1 MPYSAPPAAPVPA
14 PPPDQACQADPAG
27 PCDPADPYGRTAPY
41 ALVRTTV
48 LPYPAETAPAA
59 AVRALLA
66 RLTAL
71 AAQDAAL
78 RAALP
83 DDLFAARAG
92 HDEEFHRQVVL
103 PLRRALYNGREPRPA
118 LLGRLGALPDRVPRL
133 ADWLA
138 LRELRARL
146 LDELG
151 DALPPALTAE
161 RAALAGLCR
170 SPAFARAIA
179 LTSDDLLRA
188 VGRAGR
194 GETGRRARKE
204 EASVLRHA
212 LRASTKTSP
221 LSWFTAVGWAA
232 GPDAGTAATETSA
245 PRPEPAS
252 AAPLASV
259 SGSTT
264 PLTSVSRSTTP
275 LTSVSRSTT
284 PLTSVSGPTTPLA
297 LVGGSTAPL
306 ASVVKENRTLVAA
319 LTAALLDEPR
329 RRRALPHRMTSTARV
344 ADGRARFARAQAL
357 FAGGRYLVTHEDE
370 VEVAARPAL
379 DTLAAALDGGPL
391 ALGTLTPRLAAALDR
406 TPDDPAVAGF
416 VEQLADSGLLVPA
429 EPVDPQHPAP
439 LLALADWLRQW
450 PADAALADRITRLA
464 HDTRRF
470 ADTPAAER
478 PALLAALAGRWHELL
493 AGTGRAVPPDAAP
506 LTVLTEDVVAPV
518 PLPPRRPPA
527 PRGTD
532 GRTTGAPY
540 GDRPAGYD
548 PCTPADRTALT
559 ELTSLAE
566 LFDLGHVMSRVARD
580 RFVARYGEGGT
591 CREPWDFGADTAAA
605 WEESGR
611 LVGLP
616 SDDPGLPADLAG
628 LALLREEFAALA
640 RQAAGPAGDTAPE
653 IVLPAGPVRALA
665 GRLPD
670 WTAARPL
677 GYSHFVQRAHDAD
690 LLCVNHVYGGWGRFT
705 SRFLDSLPASARAAV
720 VEHVRRGL
728 GAGARAAQVRPV
740 GGFNAN
746 LHPLLLA
753 EEIGPDR
760 GRTALAESDLD
771 LVHDPATD
779 RLRLRVRATGD
790 PLDVLYLGFLAPI
803 MLPGRLGP
811 FLSDHPEGVV
821 DFRPLLPRDAVAAP
835 GGQVVRTPRLRHRHL
850 VLARRR
856 WHLGPGALDALRA
869 GLAAE
874 EREVPAAAVA
884 RWRALLD
891 LPEQL
896 FLHPAARPPAGR
908 AVDDFVARL
917 QAPKPQALDLGNALH
932 LRCLT
937 SWLARHPQGVVLEE
951 ALPAFGGRDRP
962 VHAVE
967 SVVET
972 YRPARRHAP
981 ERAAPRP
988 SVPPVPRRG
997 GTR

>member
-1 MPYSAPPAAPVPA
+1 MPHFAPPAAPASV
-14 PPPDQACQADPAG
+14 PPPDRVDPPGQAVTQG
-27 PCDPADPYGRTAPY
+27 PADPYDRSTPYDRSAPY

-48 LPYPAETAPAA
+48 LPYPAESSPAA
-59 AVRALLA
+59 EVRALLA

-78 RAALP
+78 RAALS
-83 DDLFAARAG
+83 DDLFSARDG
-92 HDEEFHRQVVL
+92 HDKAFHRQVVL
-103 PLRRALYNGREPRPA
+103 PLRRALYNGREPRPT
-118 LLGRLGALPDRVPRL
+118 LMDRLGALPDRVPRL

-151 DALPPALTAE
+151 AAVPPALTAE
-161 RAALAGLCR
+161 RAALADLCR
-170 SPAFARAIA
+170 SPAFAQAIA
-179 LTSDDLLRA
+179 LTSADLLRA

-194 GETGRRARKE
+194 GETGRRARKV

-232 GPDAGTAATETSA
+232 EPAVGAAATAATASE
-245 PRPEPAS
+245 PEP
-252 AAPLASV
+252 
-259 SGSTT
+259 
-264 PLTSVSRSTTP
+264 
-275 LTSVSRSTT
+275 
-284 PLTSVSGPTTPLA
+284 GPTVPVT
-297 LVGGSTAPL
+297 
-306 ASVVKENRTLVAA
+306 SVVKENRTLVAA

-344 ADGRARFARAQAL
+344 ADGRARFARAEAL
-357 FAGGRYLVTHEDE
+357 FAGGRYLVGREEE

-379 DTLAAALDGGPL
+379 D
-391 ALGTLTPRLAAALDR
+391 RLAAALTEGPLLLGTLTARLGADLGR
-406 TPDDPAVAGF
+406 TEDDSAVADF
-416 VEQLADSGLLVPA
+416 VDRLADAGLLVPT

-464 HDTRRF
+464 NETQRF
-470 ADTPAAER
+470 AVTPATQR
-478 PALLAALAGRWHELL
+478 PVLLSALAGCWHELL
-493 AGTGRAVPPDAAP
+493 ADTGRPVPPDAAP
-506 LTVLTEDVVAPV
+506 LTVLTEDAVAPV
-518 PLPPRRPPA
+518 SLSPRRPPRS
-527 PRGTD
+527 PD
-532 GRTTGAPY
+532 TGERATGLPCE
-540 GDRPAGYD
+540 DHPAGYD
-548 PCTPADRTALT
+548 AFTHADHAALT
-559 ELTSLAE
+559 ELTALAE

-580 RFVARYGEGGT
+580 RFVFRYGEGGV
-591 CREPWDFGADTAAA
+591 CSDPWDFGADTAAA
-605 WEESGR
+605 WEEAGR
-611 LVGLP
+611 LVGRP
-616 SDDPGLPADLAG
+616 SGDPEQPVGLVELAR
-628 LALLREEFAALA
+628 LREEFVALSGKAAE
-640 RQAAGPAGDTAPE
+640 AAGGTAPE
-653 IVLPAGPVRALA
+653 IVLPSGPVRALA
-665 GRLPD
+665 ARLPD

-677 GYSHFVQRAHDAD
+677 SYSHFVQRDHDNG

-705 SRFLDSLPASARAAV
+705 SRFLDALPASAAAAV
-720 VEHVRRGL
+720 GERVRRGL
-728 GAGARAAQVRPV
+728 GAGERAAQVRPV

-760 GRTALAESDLD
+760 GRTALAEADLD

-779 RLRLRVRATGD
+779 RLRFRVRSTGD

-803 MLPGRLGP
+803 MLPQRLGP
-811 FLSDHPEGVV
+811 FLNDHPTGVV
-821 DFRPLLPRDAVAAP
+821 DFRPLLPRNALAAP

-856 WHLGPGALDALRA
+856 WHLGPGVLDALRA
-869 GLAAE
+869 DLATE
-874 EREVPAAAVA
+874 ERHVPAAAVA

-896 FLHPAARPPAGR
+896 FLHPVPRPPAGR

-917 QAPKPQALDLGNALH
+917 RAPKPQAVDLGNALH
-932 LRCLT
+932 LHCLG

-951 ALPAFGGRDRP
+951 ALPAFGGRDQPTR
-962 VHAVE
+962 AVE

-972 YRPARRHAP
+972 YRPARRRTAD
-981 ERAAPRP
+981 RAATRP
-988 SVPPVPRRG
+988 AGPPLPRRG